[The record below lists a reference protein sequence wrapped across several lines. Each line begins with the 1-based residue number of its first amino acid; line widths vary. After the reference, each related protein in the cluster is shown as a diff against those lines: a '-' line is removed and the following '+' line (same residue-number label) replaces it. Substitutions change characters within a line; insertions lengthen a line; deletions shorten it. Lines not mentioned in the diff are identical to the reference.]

1 VEESHISVTL
11 SSNGESV
18 NFK

>member
-11 SSNGESV
+11 SSNVESV